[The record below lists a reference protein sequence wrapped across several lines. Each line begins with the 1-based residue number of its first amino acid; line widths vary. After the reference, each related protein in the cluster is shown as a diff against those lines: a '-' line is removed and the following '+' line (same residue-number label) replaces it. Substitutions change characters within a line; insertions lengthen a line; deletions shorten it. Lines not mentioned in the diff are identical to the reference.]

1 MRIIFS
7 HGYDRII
14 SLENLLEAWRE
25 FASGKRSR
33 HDVQMFE
40 LNLMD
45 NLLSLH
51 NDLKSKTYQH
61 ANYEAFRV
69 SDPKPRSIHKASVRD
84 RLLHRALYRIL
95 YPFFDRTF
103 IYDSYSCR
111 FGKGTHKALDR
122 FRSLAHQV
130 SKNHTKTVW
139 VLKCDVRK
147 FFASIDHDTLVEI
160 IKDYVFDADTLF
172 LLSKIIRSFHS
183 TQNGVGLPLGN
194 LTSQLFANV
203 YLNQL
208 DQFVKNKIKARYYL
222 RYADDFVVM
231 SQDKNW
237 LLIILSELNY
247 FLLQNLKLVLHPDKI
262 SIKTLASGIDFL
274 GWVHFP
280 DHRVLR
286 RATRRR
292 MFKNIERQEKRRETI
307 ASYLGLINHGNTYKL
322 KIQILNA
329 IC

>member
-1 MRIIFS
+1 
-7 HGYDRII
+7 
-14 SLENLLEAWRE
+14 
-25 FASGKRSR
+25 
-33 HDVQMFE
+33 
-40 LNLMD
+40 MD